1 MQKKIYA
8 RQYQTGFVRRY
19 LALGLITVF
28 GYLCKVCIIPYVH
41 PFGVSPN
48 LLYVIIGIVTVAYGK
63 LRAFWSDSC
72 TAC

>member
-28 GYLCKVCIIPYVH
+28 GYLCEVCIIPYVH

-48 LLYVIIGIVTVAYGK
+48 LLYVIIFSICI
-63 LRAFWSDSC
+63 LF
-72 TAC
+72 